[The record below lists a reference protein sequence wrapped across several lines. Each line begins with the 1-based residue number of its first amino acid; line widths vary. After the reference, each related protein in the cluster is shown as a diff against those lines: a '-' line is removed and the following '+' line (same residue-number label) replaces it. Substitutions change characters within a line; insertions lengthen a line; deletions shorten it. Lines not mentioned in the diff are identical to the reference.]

1 MGYPKSSVNNS
12 DNWWNIA
19 LFRCGFEVC
28 DEICENGHWHQI
40 ECQALSMAFKNEK
53 NQISK
58 FQQNPSSIY
67 SCITPLRFLLR
78 IMKSK
83 QDRASLMQ
91 LVGHEKERKKD
102 PNNSMTYL
110 MTIATL
116 QKVMDRISNFR
127 ESLGHNR

>member
-1 MGYPKSSVNNS
+1 
-12 DNWWNIA
+12 
-19 LFRCGFEVC
+19 
-28 DEICENGHWHQI
+28 
-40 ECQALSMAFKNEK
+40 MAFKNEK

-58 FQQNPSSIY
+58 FQENPSSIY

-102 PNNSMTYL
+102 PNNSM